1 MAGTKLFGALGEF
14 PNPAALY
21 QACEKV
27 RDAGYTD
34 WDSHSPFPIHGIEKA
49 MGISWSKV
57 PWFALVFGLSGAAIG
72 FGLQS
77 WIAAVASPLTI
88 SAKPLISW
96 PAFIPITFELGI
108 IATAIGTLAGMSL
121 INKLPML
128 YHSLFRSEAFERCS
142 DDAFFISIEAKDA
155 KFDAEAT
162 QQFLRDLGAIH
173 VELVEA

>member
-1 MAGTKLFGALGEF
+1 MAATRLFGALGEF
-14 PNPAALY
+14 ENPAALY

-27 RDAGYTD
+27 RDAGYQD

-57 PWFALVFGLSGAAIG
+57 PWFALVFGLSGAGLG
-72 FGLQS
+72 FLLQAWVAS
-77 WIAAVASPLTI
+77 VASPLVI

-96 PAFIPITFELGI
+96 PAFIPITFELGVI
-108 IATAIGTLAGMSL
+108 SCAVGTLLGMAL
-121 INKLPML
+121 INRLPML

-142 DDAFFISIEAKDA
+142 DDAFFISIEAKDS
-155 KFDAEAT
+155 KFDPEQT
-162 QQFLRDLGAIH
+162 QQFLRDLGATH